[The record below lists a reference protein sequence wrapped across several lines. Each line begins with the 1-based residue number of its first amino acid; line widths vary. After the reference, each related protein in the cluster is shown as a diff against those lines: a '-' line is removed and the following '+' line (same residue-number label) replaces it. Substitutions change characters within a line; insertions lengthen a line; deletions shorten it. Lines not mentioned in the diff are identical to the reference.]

1 MLGPIL
7 SKDLWQKI
15 SRNVESVDKYV
26 KKLKTVQLVQL
37 VIKAEMQ
44 EYISLAEISNS
55 LNEDAFAKAIHLES
69 ISTSQIS
76 RRFREMTTEG
86 ADIIHKSVVQTLG
99 VELGFKA
106 LRQSLGRLYL
116 IDASTISLCLSQYV
130 ILWADFRETKGGVK
144 LHQRIRF
151 DGDPIPDE
159 ATITVARKSDK
170 SQLEFLSV
178 EDEDALN
185 VFDRGYLE
193 YKQFDRYCRES
204 IRFVTRLKNNACVE
218 VLQELEV
225 DEESVV
231 EEDLIVRLGKGKNR
245 MEYDLR
251 LVITKDTEG
260 KAIMILTNDFN
271 MTAEEI
277 GDIYRYRWQ
286 IELFFKWIK
295 QHLTIKHLFGKSKA
309 AVVNQLIIALITYCL
324 MMLVKY
330 RSAYQGPLLN
340 IQRLLITCLY
350 EPFTSFVQKLHR
362 KGPPTKGRQRQ
373 DSERVYKET
382 LNQVLSGEMDDLIY
396 STEIFL
402 TSKPIN
408 VKKMWVRTTP

>member
-1 MLGPIL
+1 MQDKNTTESTFFQLLGPIL
-7 SKDLWQKI
+7 SQDLWQKI

-37 VIKAEMQ
+37 VINAEMQ
-44 EYISLAEISNS
+44 EYTSLAEISNS
-55 LNEDAFAKAIHLES
+55 LTEDAFVKAIHLDS

-76 RRFREMTTEG
+76 RRFREMSTDV

-99 VELGFKA
+99 VELGFKV

-116 IDASTISLCLSQYV
+116 IDASTISLCLSQY
-130 ILWADFRETKGGVK
+130 LWADFRETKGGVK

-170 SQLEFLSV
+170 SQLEFLIV

-193 YKQFDRYCRES
+193 YKLFDHYCKEG

-218 VLQELEV
+218 VLKELEV
-225 DEESVV
+225 DEESVI

-245 MEYDLR
+245 MEHDLR

-260 KAIMILTNDFN
+260 KAIMILTNDFT

-309 AVVNQLIIALITYCL
+309 AVVNQLLIALITYCL

-330 RSAYQGPLLN
+330 RSAYQDRLLN

-350 EPFTSFVQKLHR
+350 EPFTAFVQKLHR
-362 KGPPTKGRQRQ
+362 KGPPTLRGV
-373 DSERVYKET
+373 SAWI
-382 LNQVLSGEMDDLIY
+382 LNG
-396 STEIFL
+396 ST
-402 TSKPIN
+402 
-408 VKKMWVRTTP
+408 KKR

>member
-1 MLGPIL
+1 MQDKNTTESTFFQLLGPIL
-7 SKDLWQKI
+7 SQDLWQKI

-37 VIKAEMQ
+37 VINAEMQ
-44 EYISLAEISNS
+44 EYTSLAEISNS
-55 LNEDAFAKAIHLES
+55 LTEDAFVKAIHLDS

-76 RRFREMTTEG
+76 RRFREMSTDV

-99 VELGFKA
+99 VELGFKV

-116 IDASTISLCLSQYV
+116 IDASTISLCLSQY
-130 ILWADFRETKGGVK
+130 LWADFRETKGGVK

-170 SQLEFLSV
+170 SQLEFLIV

-193 YKQFDRYCRES
+193 YKLFDRYCREG

-218 VLQELEV
+218 VLKELEV

-231 EEDLIVRLGKGKNR
+231 EEDLIVRLGKGKKQ
-245 MEYDLR
+245 MEHDLR

-309 AVVNQLIIALITYCL
+309 AVVNQLLIALITYCL

-330 RSAYQGPLLN
+330 KSAYQGPLLD

-362 KGPPTKGRQRQ
+362 KGPPTKGRQRH
-373 DSERVYKET
+373 DHERIYVET
-382 LNQVLSGEMDDLIY
+382 LNQVLSGEMDDLFY
-396 STEIFL
+396 SNEIF
-402 TSKPIN
+402 
-408 VKKMWVRTTP
+408 

>member
-1 MLGPIL
+1 MQDKNITESTFFQLLEPIL
-7 SKDLWQKI
+7 SQDLWQKV
-15 SRNVESVDKYV
+15 SKKVSSVDKYA

-37 VIKAEMQ
+37 VMNAEMQ
-44 EYISLAEISNS
+44 QYSSLAEISNS
-55 LNEDAFAKAIHLES
+55 LNDDAFAKAIHLES

-76 RRFREMTTEG
+76 RRFRDMSTDV

-99 VELGFKA
+99 VELGFST

-116 IDASTISLCLSQYV
+116 IDASTISLCLSQY
-130 ILWADFRETKGGVK
+130 LWADFRTTKSGVK

-151 DGDPIPDE
+151 DGDPIPDA

-170 SQLEFLSV
+170 SQLESLIV

-185 VFDRGYLE
+185 VFDRGYLD
-193 YKQFDRYCRES
+193 YKQFDRYCEKS

-218 VLQELEV
+218 VLRELEV
-225 DEESVV
+225 EEESVI
-231 EEDLIVRLGKGKNR
+231 EEDLIVRLGKGKKQ
-245 MEYDLR
+245 MEHGLR
-251 LVITKDTEG
+251 LVITKDSEG

-271 MTAEEI
+271 ITAEEI
-277 GDIYRYRWQ
+277 GVIYRCRWQ

-309 AVVNQLIIALITYCL
+309 AVVNQLLIALITYCL

-330 RSAYQGPLLN
+330 KSGYKGPLLD

-350 EPFTSFVQKLHR
+350 EPFTSFVRKLHR
-362 KGPPTKGRQRQ
+362 QGKMTKGRQRQ
-373 DSERVYKET
+373 DSVRIYEET
-382 LNQVLSGEMDDLIY
+382 LNQVLSGEMDDLFY
-396 STEIFL
+396 STEIA
-402 TSKPIN
+402 
-408 VKKMWVRTTP
+408 

>member
-1 MLGPIL
+1 MIH
-7 SKDLWQKI
+7 
-15 SRNVESVDKYV
+15 
-26 KKLKTVQLVQL
+26 
-37 VIKAEMQ
+37 AEMQ
-44 EYISLAEISNS
+44 EYTSLDEISNS
-55 LNEDAFAKAIHLES
+55 LNKEAFAKAIHLDS

-76 RRFREMTTEG
+76 RRFREMSTDV
-86 ADIIHKSVVQTLG
+86 ADLIHKSIVQTVG
-99 VELGFKA
+99 VERGFKS

-116 IDASTISLCLSQYV
+116 IDASTISLCLSQY
-130 ILWADFRETKGGVK
+130 LWADFRETKAGVK

-151 DGDPIPDE
+151 DGGDPIPDE
-159 ATITVARKSDK
+159 AIITVARKSDK
-170 SQLEFLSV
+170 SQLEFLIV

-185 VFDRGYLE
+185 VFDRGYLKYE
-193 YKQFDRYCRES
+193 LFDRYCREG

-218 VLQELEV
+218 VLQELEI
-225 DEESVV
+225 DEESVI

-245 MEYDLR
+245 MEHDLR
-251 LVITKDTEG
+251 LVITRDTEG
-260 KAIMILTNDFN
+260 KAIMILTNDFT

-309 AVVNQLIIALITYCL
+309 AVVNQLLIALITYCL

-330 RSAYQGPLLN
+330 RSAYHGPLLD

-373 DSERVYKET
+373 DHERIYVET
-382 LNQVLSGEMDDLIY
+382 LKQVLSGEMDDLIY
-396 STEIFL
+396 SNEIF
-402 TSKPIN
+402 
-408 VKKMWVRTTP
+408 